1 VQLKICLVDQTMLSQ
16 TQIETNKCEQNTA
29 KCEILERGKINEQY
43 LEDFDFILLSWR
55 YYWESKGMLLCTL

>member
-1 VQLKICLVDQTMLSQ
+1 MLSQ

-55 YYWESKGMLLCTL
+55 YY